1 MLSIAE
7 IKRGLFSY
15 QEATKGFVA
24 SFKNPADLLKAAE
37 KTKHAN
43 VKSFDCFTPCPIH
56 GLDHALGLKRTRI
69 SMCAFLYGCTGTSL
83 ALLMMWYMNIWDW
96 PMDIGGKPSFALY
109 KNLPAFIPVTF
120 ESTVLCAAHGM
131 AITFFLRSKLLP
143 GVEPHVIDERMS
155 DDRFV
160 MSIEVKNDSEKE
172 AAHSA
177 MKAAGAI
184 YVK

>member
-1 MLSIAE
+1 MSTKIAYG
-7 IKRGLFSY
+7 IFDDDDVVMHAIPK
-15 QEATKGFVA
+15 
-24 SFKNPADLLKAAE
+24 LKE
-37 KTKHAN
+37 KKFNITD
-43 VKSFDCFTPCPIH
+43 VISPFPIH

-160 MSIEVKNDSEKE
+160 MSIEVKNDTEKE